1 MAYGSV
7 KVDTIIFDDNGSDQ
21 NVTVSGLYR
30 ATTSGVTVSGTIA
43 AGTVSGVTVIG
54 STTVSGATVT
64 GTTAN
69 FTSGNF
75 SNLISA
81 AATMSGA
88 LIMANQQQ
96 VQFREA
102 VGNGVNHIA
111 LQAPAI
117 VSADQT
123 ITLPDQTGTVI
134 TTGDN
139 GSVSSTML
147 ATNLT
152 ISAAAGSAAAPSIAF
167 TDDLNTGIYSPGA
180 DQLAVSTG
188 GTGRLFVDASGDVTI
203 SDKIIHA
210 GDTDTAI
217 RFPAAD
223 TVSVE
228 TDGSERLRIKSDGEL
243 FLAANNTTSAV
254 TINQTGTGNALVVED
269 SSNPDA
275 TPFVIDQT
283 GRSVQG
289 HTVALSL
296 NGTGG
301 TPTCQLNAPASSL
314 FAGACY
320 SAVSWS
326 DSVAAPGIFL
336 AKARA
341 DAVGTYTAVPNN
353 QNLGE
358 VRFAGADGSQ
368 FQLAASIRVESDGTP
383 STGIVPGRIFFQTA
397 NSSGTL
403 TEAMRITS
411 TGAVLVG
418 ATAAPTDVADGDI
431 ALQNRLVMN
440 ASASNYGQ
448 FQRIADVGAN
458 ITATTGTI
466 VFKFKSALSGSHRS
480 AFVKINLSGRSNN
493 GTPSNSPACEYAFQ
507 LHQTSGGVC
516 SINGTTTIFE
526 YTFVRATH
534 FAFAN
539 LGSGECTVTLT
550 TPTSASITP
559 AYMVEINSQAGAF
572 GLDAVTIT

>member
-1 MAYGSV
+1 MAYGIL
-7 KVDTIIFDDNGSDQ
+7 KCDNITFDNGGSDQ

-54 STTVSGATVT
+54 STTVSGDTVT

-96 VQFREA
+96 VRFREA

-123 ITLPDQTGTVI
+123 ITLPDETGTLV

-139 GSVSSTML
+139 GSVTSTML

-167 TDDLNTGIYSPGA
+167 TGDLNTGIYSPGA
-180 DQLAVSTG
+180 DQLAVATNGDQRVSIDSSGRLLVGTSTARTNFGASGTPSIQYEGTTASGSQIGIVRSENGPNGSAIILGKTRATSVG
-188 GTGRLFVDASGDVTI
+188 GTTVVNSGD
-203 SDKIIHA
+203 
-210 GDTDTAI
+210 
-217 RFPAAD
+217 
-223 TVSVE
+223 
-228 TDGSERLRIKSDGEL
+228 
-243 FLAANNTTSAV
+243 
-254 TINQTGTGNALVVED
+254 
-269 SSNPDA
+269 
-275 TPFVIDQT
+275 
-283 GRSVQG
+283 
-289 HTVALSL
+289 
-296 NGTGG
+296 
-301 TPTCQLNAPASSL
+301 
-314 FAGACY
+314 
-320 SAVSWS
+320 
-326 DSVAAPGIFL
+326 
-336 AKARA
+336 
-341 DAVGTYTAVPNN
+341 
-353 QNLGE
+353 NLGFLIFE
-358 VRFAGADGSQ
+358 GADGTN
-368 FQLAASIRVESDGTP
+368 LVRAAQITAEVDGTP
-383 STGIVPGRIFFQTA
+383 GGGIVPGRIVFDTA

-403 TEAMRITS
+403 TECARITS

-440 ASASNYGQ
+440 ASAANYGQ
-448 FQRIADVGAN
+448 FQRIADVGTN
-458 ITATTGTI
+458 ITSTTGTI
-466 VFKFKSALSGSHRS
+466 VFKFKSALINSNRS

-493 GTPSNSPACEYAFQ
+493 ATPSNSPACEYAFQ
-507 LHQTSGGVC
+507 LHQTSAGVC
-516 SINGTTTIFE
+516 TINGTTTIFE

-550 TPTSASITP
+550 NPTGQSITP
-559 AYMVEINSQAGAF
+559 AYMVEINTQAGVF
-572 GLDAVTIT
+572 GLDTVTIT